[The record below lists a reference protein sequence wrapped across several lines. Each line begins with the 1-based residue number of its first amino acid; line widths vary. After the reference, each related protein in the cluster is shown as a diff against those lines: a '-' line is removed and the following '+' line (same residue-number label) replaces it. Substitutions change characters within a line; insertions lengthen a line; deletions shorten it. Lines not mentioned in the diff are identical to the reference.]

1 MRRIDIPYTS
11 RPLAIDEHIRGRSNE
26 RRRRAGIMSCVFVS
40 QSCRLTQLIFTVPPL
55 MLMVP
60 PTMLMV
66 SPEIST
72 YADPDSFR
80 SCTEPVLYPGMV
92 RG

>member
-1 MRRIDIPYTS
+1 MRRIDIPHAS

-26 RRRRAGIMSCVFVS
+26 RRRRACIVSGVFVA
-40 QSCRLTQLIFTVPPL
+40 QSCRLTQLMYTFLPL
-55 MLMVP
+55 ILMVP

-66 SPEIST
+66 SPAIST

-80 SCTEPVLYPGMV
+80 SCTESVLYPGMV

>member
-1 MRRIDIPYTS
+1 MRCIDVPYTRGS
-11 RPLAIDEHIRGRSNE
+11 PSIDEHIRGRSNE

-66 SPEIST
+66 SPAIST

-92 RG
+92 

>member
-1 MRRIDIPYTS
+1 MRRIDIPHAS

-26 RRRRAGIMSCVFVS
+26 HRRRACIVSCVFVA
-40 QSCRLTQLIFTVPPL
+40 QSCRLTQFIFTFPPL

-60 PTMLMV
+60 PTMFMV
-66 SPEIST
+66 SPAIST

-80 SCTEPVLYPGMV
+80 SCTDPVLYPEMV